1 MPIKWLRTALRN
13 LDDHANYIA
22 EDNPDAARR
31 AAERV
36 HTAVSRLAE
45 YPNMERIGRVPQTRE
60 LVVAGT
66 PWVVVYR
73 VRNSIEIIR
82 VLHGPQAWP
91 PRR

>member
-1 MPIKWLRTALRN
+1 MQ
-13 LDDHANYIA
+13 LDGRQSGCPPPSAGW
-22 EDNPDAARR
+22 P
-31 AAERV
+31 
-36 HTAVSRLAE
+36 E